1 MSDSLLSY
9 FEQELRFI
17 QKEGALFAAKHPNA
31 ASGLGLSKDGIDDP
45 QIARLIE
52 SVALLNGKL
61 QHRLDGSFP
70 EFTESLVRIL
80 FPHYLRAIPSY
91 SMLDFVIDDSASAN
105 HVIPAQTEFDVKG
118 KDDTKAIL
126 RTTED
131 VTLYPI
137 KMASANVYFAPFIFA
152 KPKKAEQAKA
162 LLEIKFET
170 VDEGMS
176 IAELDI
182 DSLKLHLK
190 GETNSALKLYD
201 VLSQSV
207 SEIAV
212 FDDEQAILLGRQV
225 MSPVGFDE
233 KDTVLPSQAASF
245 GGFVLLTEFFM
256 FAERFN
262 GFKFDLKNALSEV
275 KGNTFKLQ
283 LFLDEL
289 SVDLARSLSI
299 DNFSLFCTPVV
310 DLHRTTTDPVVIDF
324 FKKQYPIVLDSTQ
337 IEGIELFSVDTVLDV
352 TDEKVVT
359 VPKIYGEKYH
369 SSETGLRW
377 QLNQEMHENGQL
389 ESSLQVADLEH
400 VSARGQTRT
409 WSIQATATHGNK
421 ASQLPIS
428 SQIKCRDSLTI
439 PAKMQLL
446 KRPSLPFRNEDIS
459 QSVWALLCHLHFNYH
474 SILGSKHPRRTLKNV
489 LYLYNHNKSSQNSAY
504 IESVVNIEQ
513 EQVVAP
519 IRVSGKSCFAYG
531 TKITVTLDT
540 SDVNGGVALF
550 SRMLDRFFSYFAG
563 FNSFTQVDIRIEGQ
577 DRAYLQFPRRAGC
590 KSLL

>member
-17 QKEGALFAAKHPNA
+17 QKEGALFAAKHPGA
-31 ASGLGLSKDGIDDP
+31 ASALGLSKDGIDDP
-45 QIARLIE
+45 QITRLIE

-80 FPHYLRAIPSY
+80 FPQYLRAIPSY
-91 SMLDFVIDDSASAN
+91 SMLDFVIGESASSN
-105 HVIPAQTEFDVKG
+105 HVIPAKTEFDVKG

-126 RTTED
+126 RTTES

-137 KMASANVYFAPFIFA
+137 KMKSANVYFAPFIFA

-162 LLEIKFET
+162 LLEIQFEA

-190 GETNSALKLYD
+190 GETNFALRLYD

-207 SEIAV
+207 SEVAI
-212 FDDEQAILLGRQV
+212 FDDEQAFLLGRQV

-256 FAERFN
+256 FADRFN
-262 GFKFDLKNALSEV
+262 GFQFDLKSALSQV
-275 KGNTFKLQ
+275 KGHRFKLQ

-299 DNFSLFCTPVV
+299 DNFSLFSTPVV
-310 DLHRTTTDPVVIDF
+310 DLHKTTTDPVVIDF
-324 FKKQYPIVLDSTQ
+324 FKKQYPVVLDSTQ
-337 IEGIELFSVDTVLDV
+337 VEGIELFSVDKVLDV

-359 VPKIYGEKYH
+359 VPQIYGEKYH

-377 QLNQEMHENGQL
+377 QLVQEMHENGQL
-389 ESSLQVADLEH
+389 ESLLQVADLDH
-400 VSARGQTRT
+400 VSAHERTRI
-409 WSIQATATHGNK
+409 WSVQATATHGNQ
-421 ASQLPIS
+421 ASQLTVS
-428 SQIKCRDSLTI
+428 SQIKCRESLTI

-446 KRPSLPFRNEDIS
+446 KRPSLPYRNEDIS

-474 SILGSKHPRRTLKNV
+474 SILGSEHPRRTLKNV
-489 LYLYNHNKSSQNSAY
+489 FYLYNHNKSSQNNAY

-519 IRVSGKSCFAYG
+519 IKVSGKSCFAYG
-531 TKITVTLDT
+531 TKVTITLDIA
-540 SDVNGGVALF
+540 DVNGGVALF

-563 FNSFTQVDIRIEGQ
+563 FNSFTQVDIKIEGQ
-577 DRAYLQFPRRAGC
+577 DRTYLQFPRRAGC